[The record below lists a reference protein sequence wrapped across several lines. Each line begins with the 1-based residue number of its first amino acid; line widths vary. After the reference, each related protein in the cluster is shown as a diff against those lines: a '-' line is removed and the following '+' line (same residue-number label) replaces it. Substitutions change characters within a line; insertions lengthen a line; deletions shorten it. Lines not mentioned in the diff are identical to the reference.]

1 MMMLVMMLVA
11 VMMVMR
17 EGDDDDASDDAG
29 GGDDGNVKRA
39 RGQET
44 DFVLRLGVS
53 TAVFERRHVLGG
65 AFFILMK
72 TCSHFLQILTH

>member
-1 MMMLVMMLVA
+1 MLKLMLLLLLNVD
-11 VMMVMR
+11 VDV
-17 EGDDDDASDDAG
+17 DVDSDDAG